1 VRIITANVNGIRSAA
16 KKGFIE
22 WLTDTQADFVCL
34 QEIKAQLDDLSQ
46 DLIAPKHYAS
56 YFHCA
61 QKKGYSGTGIYSK
74 HQPDQVVSGFG
85 VAEFDDEGRYTA
97 LRFGNLWIISVYF
110 PSGSSSEDRQ
120 AAKFRFLDVFLP
132 HLQNLRQQGFE
143 IALCGDVNIAH
154 QQIDLKNW
162 KGNIKNSGFLP
173 EERAWMTHLFDVEG
187 FVDVYRQI
195 DPLATDT
202 CYTWWSQRGQAYNNN
217 VGWRIDYHITTPG
230 LAKFAKQQQIYK
242 DERFS
247 DHAPL
252 IIDYDCE
259 LATFSA

>member
-22 WLTDTQADFVCL
+22 WLTNTQADFVCL

-46 DLIAPKHYAS
+46 DLIATKHYMS

-85 VAEFDDEGRYTA
+85 IAEFDDEGRYTA
-97 LRFGNLWIISVYF
+97 LRFGNLWVISVYF

-143 IALCGDVNIAH
+143 IALCGDINIAH

-195 DPLATDT
+195 DPIATDT

-217 VGWRIDYHITTPG
+217 VGWRIDYHIATAG

-242 DERFS
+242 EQRFS

-259 LATFSA
+259 LATFSG